1 MAKAKEKK
9 TVPID
14 ALIEYANG
22 YLAADFP
29 NGDSSDAIARRM
41 GLIHMIEQALT
52 TAQRYR
58 GYSYLDQRGFVH
70 CKPGIRWVE
79 GQAPNHSFHETDS
92 TRRRYA

>member
-29 NGDSSDAIARRM
+29 NGDSPQAIARRT
-41 GLIHMIEQALT
+41 GLIDMLEQALA

-58 GYSYLDQRGFVH
+58 GYSYLDQRGFIH

-79 GQAPNHSFHETDS
+79 GQAPKHTFHETDA